1 MFTLHFFFIRQEQ
14 MKILYM
20 VTGFND
26 YSFDVLIYYLF
37 DYLISASVTLYR
49 LTDILL
55 RTVNKISP
63 F

>member
-1 MFTLHFFFIRQEQ
+1 MFTLHFFFIRREG

-26 YSFDVLIYYLF
+26 YNFDVLIYYLF
-37 DYLISASVTLYR
+37 DDLISASVTLYR

-55 RTVNKISP
+55 RTINKISP